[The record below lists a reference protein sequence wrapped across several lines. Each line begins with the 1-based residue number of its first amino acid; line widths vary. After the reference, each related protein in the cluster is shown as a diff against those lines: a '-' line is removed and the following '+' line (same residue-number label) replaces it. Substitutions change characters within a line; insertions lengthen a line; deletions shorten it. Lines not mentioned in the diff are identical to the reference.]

1 MSINLLT
8 VTHKSSMKTT
18 VHAFFIELGWILK
31 PKLEP
36 NLFLLLI
43 TLLSTNNVK
52 NSTLHLMPEN
62 NAQL

>member
-1 MSINLLT
+1 
-8 VTHKSSMKTT
+8 MKTT